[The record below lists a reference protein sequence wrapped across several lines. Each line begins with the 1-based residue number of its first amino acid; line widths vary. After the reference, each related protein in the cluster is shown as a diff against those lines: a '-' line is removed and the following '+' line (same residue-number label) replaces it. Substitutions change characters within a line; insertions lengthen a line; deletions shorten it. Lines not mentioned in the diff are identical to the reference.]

1 MSSITTDQGIV
12 HYEVYGRGKPVILLH
27 GWLGSWGLWQET
39 MGFLGRYYRTYA
51 LDFWGFGESGKKRE
65 TYAVQDFVGLV
76 NQFMDQLGIV
86 HAPLVG
92 HSMGG
97 TVSLSVAIRY
107 PERVSKV
114 VVVGSPMVGSSLA
127 PLLKLLGLRPVAF
140 MLFNMM
146 GVFRAGMRVYSPFIC
161 SDPRFPAM
169 MDRDLTRTTL
179 ESFLRSIGSL
189 RRTDL
194 RPMLDQIKIPALG
207 IYGDRDIIVHPK
219 QWQPMQKGIGHAQIE
234 RLPLA
239 GHFPML
245 EEPQRFADRLKAF
258 LDKEDGVQSPQASTS
273 LSPSPSPSV
282 TLSP

>member
-1 MSSITTDQGIV
+1 VSSITTDQGIV

-39 MGFLGRYYRTYA
+39 MSYLGRYYRTYA
-51 LDFWGFGESGKKRE
+51 MDFWGFGESGKKRE
-65 TYAVQDFVGLV
+65 TYAVQDFVSLV
-76 NQFMDQLGIV
+76 DQFMEQLGIM

-114 VVVGSPMVGSSLA
+114 VVVGSPIVGSSLA
-127 PLLKLLGLRPVAF
+127 PLLKFAGYRPSAF
-140 MLFNMM
+140 VLFNMM
-146 GVFRAGMRVYSPFIC
+146 GPFRAFMKYYYSRVIC

-169 MDRDLTRTTL
+169 MDRDLSRTTL
-179 ESFLRSIGSL
+179 ESFLLSIASL

-194 RPMLDQIKIPALG
+194 RPMLDQIKVPALG
-207 IYGDRDIIVHPK
+207 IYGDRDKVVHPK
-219 QWQPMQKGIGHAQIE
+219 QWQPMQSGIHHALIE
-234 RLPLA
+234 RFPLA

-245 EEPQRFADRLKAF
+245 EEPQEFAERLKAF
-258 LDKEDGVQSPQASTS
+258 LDKDYEVAAPQAQS
-273 LSPSPSPSV
+273 SPIPVPSV
-282 TLSP
+282 TLAP